1 MIEIKQ
7 LNKSFGDNKV
17 LNDINVTFEAGKAN
31 LLIGASGSGKTTL
44 CKCTVGLHLPDT
56 GTISYDGRI
65 FNRMSRLEKK
75 EVRKEIGFLFQ
86 GSALFD
92 YMTVEE
98 NVMFPIKMF
107 SNMSNKEAKQRVT
120 FCLERVDLKGVN
132 KLMPSELSGG
142 MKKRVGIARAISAN
156 PKYLFCDEPNSGLDP
171 QTSILIDNLIKE
183 ITHEYNMT
191 TVVITHDMNS
201 VLEIGEHISFIY
213 KGDILWDGT
222 NKEILDATTTELTD
236 FVYASSYMKE
246 IKRLQGK

>member
-1 MIEIKQ
+1 MIEIKGI
-7 LNKSFGDNKV
+7 NKSFGDNHV
-17 LNDINVTFEAGKAN
+17 LRDIDVTFEAGVAN

-44 CKCTVGLHLPDT
+44 CKCTVGLHTPDS

-65 FNRMSRLEKK
+65 FNHMSRSEKK
-75 EVRKEIGFLFQ
+75 EVRREIGFLFQ

-98 NVMFPIKMF
+98 NILFPIKMF
-107 SNMSNKEAKQRVT
+107 SNLTRKEG
-120 FCLERVDLKGVN
+120 LERVNFCLDRVDLNGSN

-142 MKKRVGIARAISAN
+142 MKKRVGIARAISAK

-191 TVVITHDMNS
+191 TIVITHDMNS
-201 VLEIGEHISFIY
+201 VLEIGEHTSFIY
-213 KGDILWDGT
+213 KGNMLWDGT
-222 NKEILDATTTELTD
+222 NKDIMDAETTELTD
-236 FVYASSYMKE
+236 FVYASSFMKE
-246 IKRLQGK
+246 LKRRKG

>member
-1 MIEIKQ
+1 MIEIKG
-7 LNKSFGDNKV
+7 LNKSFGSNQV
-17 LNDINVTFEAGKAN
+17 LKDIDVLFEAGKAN

-44 CKCTVGLHLPDT
+44 CKCTVGLHAPDT
-56 GTISYDGRI
+56 GTIAYDGRI
-65 FNRMSRLEKK
+65 FNRMSRTEKK
-75 EVRKEIGFLFQ
+75 EVRREIGFLFQ

-98 NVMFPIKMF
+98 NVLFPIKMF
-107 SNMSNKEAKQRVT
+107 SDMQSKEAQKRVD
-120 FCLERVDLKGVN
+120 FCLERVDLHGVN

-142 MKKRVGIARAISAN
+142 MKKRVGIARAIAAN

-183 ITHEYNMT
+183 ITHEFNMT

-222 NKEILDATTTELTD
+222 NEEILDADTKELTD

-246 IKRLQGK
+246 LKRMKG